1 MMEAAAEVALRDRKR
16 LPAKA
21 IARALFIAKMVA
33 TRIVISISSL
43 GQRFREGS

>member
-21 IARALFIAKMVA
+21 IARALFIPKMVA
-33 TRIVISISSL
+33 TRIVISILRS
-43 GQRFREGS
+43 GQKFRESS